1 MLGLDRTSFSR
12 PWVSAPSQRCHSVP
26 TLTRSL
32 EGPPALPLRHTQLL
46 CLAPR
51 APGQPCVSPAR
62 SAVPCLHLTRPAIS
76 PQTRP
81 GNAAESEAPG
91 GVAFLVPEPP
101 SLAGPWGTRVPS
113 GLLPP
118 FPRLLFLL
126 SEPFAPV
133 LGLLILFSDLELH
146 PRALLSSLPP
156 SLCLVSSPDTLC
168 PTWGISR
175 GRESLLG
182 RPPILA
188 KCTPCAGPGGR
199 GPAHSPHCRAGH
211 TRQRPCAGVGRV
223 LTARRGEARGRCG
236 GGAPPARGPPGAFHT
251 LSQRPAAGSPSL
263 VQPGPGSRFLTSCS
277 LLLRNR
283 TGQLPHKERRVL
295 SAPRWQVAEGDA
307 PLPGGLWPSR
317 GGCCLSSACCVPV
330 GRRPLMPMAAGPL
343 GSAEPWDAGALDLP
357 GLLHLGL
364 ALHLLL

>member
-12 PWVSAPSQRCHSVP
+12 PWGSAPPQRRHPVP

-62 SAVPCLHLTRPAIS
+62 SAVPCLHPTRPAIS
-76 PQTRP
+76 PQTHP
-81 GNAAESEAPG
+81 GNAAESEAPS

-199 GPAHSPHCRAGH
+199 GPAHTPTLPCWPHQAASLRGCGAGPHRPEGRSQRALW
-211 TRQRPCAGVGRV
+211 QRGSSCPW
-223 LTARRGEARGRCG
+223 
-236 GGAPPARGPPGAFHT
+236 PAR
-251 LSQRPAAGSPSL
+251 
-263 VQPGPGSRFLTSCS
+263 C
-277 LLLRNR
+277 
-283 TGQLPHKERRVL
+283 LPHPVPEAGRGLPISGTAWPWL
-295 SAPRWQVAEGDA
+295 SFPNFLFAPVEK
-307 PLPGGLWPSR
+307 
-317 GGCCLSSACCVPV
+317 
-330 GRRPLMPMAAGPL
+330 
-343 GSAEPWDAGALDLP
+343 
-357 GLLHLGL
+357 
-364 ALHLLL
+364 